1 MSILLKQIHFD
12 CITEGTTGIIE
23 GLYQAAVN
31 QKQQIRNYHTHSRA
45 EDVNKQSARLL
56 PSSLIYAVFTTPQNA
71 IPGSAVCAFQIDD
84 IIDTFEGKSMNKCKI
99 FSESVFNMAFFSF
112 R

>member
-1 MSILLKQIHFD
+1 MIR
-12 CITEGTTGIIE
+12 
-23 GLYQAAVN
+23 
-31 QKQQIRNYHTHSRA
+31 KQQIRNYHTNARA
-45 EDVNKQSARLL
+45 EESSKQSADLK

-84 IIDTFEGKSMNKCKI
+84 IIDTFEGKI
-99 FSESVFNMAFFSF
+99 HI